1 MVDFV
6 RIGDK
11 LIHRQRVIRVIDEI
25 FALRAQGLSQS
36 EVAGRL
42 GTDRSFVSR
51 LESLGEVRKGGSIA
65 IVGFPIT
72 NKEEVLRVAQE
83 EAVDYT
89 FLMTDRER
97 WEFLERPGT
106 EVFNE
111 IMALAAEVRKHPT
124 VIVLGANR
132 PAQFLQAMLD
142 REVAVFRLDQVPGL
156 PGSFEPEKIR
166 LVIRTLR
173 SS

>member
-1 MVDFV
+1 MMDFV

-11 LIHRQRVIRVIDEI
+11 LIHRERVIRAIDEV

-51 LESLGEVRKGGSIA
+51 LESLGEVRKGSSIA
-65 IVGFPIT
+65 LVGFPIA
-72 NKEEVLRVAQE
+72 NKEEILRVARE

-89 FLMTDRER
+89 FLLTDHER

-106 EVFNE
+106 EIFNE
-111 IMALAAEVRKHPT
+111 VMALAAEVRRHPT
-124 VIVLGANR
+124 VIILGANR

-142 REVAVFRLDQVPGL
+142 REAAVFRLAQVVGS
-156 PGSFEPEKIR
+156 PGSFDPEQIR

-173 SS
+173 AP

>member
-1 MVDFV
+1 MDFV

-11 LIHRQRVIRVIDEI
+11 LIHRDRVVRAIDEMLS
-25 FALRAQGLSQS
+25 LRAQGLSQS
-36 EVAGRL
+36 EVASRL

-51 LESLGEVRKGGSIA
+51 LESIGEVRKGTSIA
-65 IVGFPIT
+65 IVGFPIA
-72 NKEEVLRVAQE
+72 NKEETLRVAQE

-111 IMALAAEVRKHPT
+111 VMILAAEVRKHPT
-124 VIVLGANR
+124 VIILGANR

-142 REVAVFRLDQVPGL
+142 REVAVFRLDQVPGSQ
-156 PGSFEPEKIR
+156 GRFDPEEIR

>member
-1 MVDFV
+1 MDFV

-11 LIHRQRVIRVIDEI
+11 LIHRERVIRAVDEV

-36 EVAGRL
+36 EVAGRV

-65 IVGFPIT
+65 IVGFPIA
-72 NKEEVLRVAQE
+72 NKEEILRVAEQ

-89 FLMTDRER
+89 FVMSDRER

-106 EVFNE
+106 EIFNE
-111 IMALAAEVRKHPT
+111 VMALAAEVRKHPT
-124 VIVLGANR
+124 VIILGANR

-142 REVAVFRLDQVPGL
+142 REVAVFRLDQVPGS
-156 PGSFEPEKIR
+156 PGEFDPEKIR
-166 LVIRTLR
+166 LAIRTLR